1 MLSIISA
8 EELAHVLNWS
18 SAQKAQHTRVFL
30 TTDVPKKGEELFLN
44 FRVPNA
50 LFKNEATN
58 TSGSYKRLFIKGFF
72 TAWMAAIAGP
82 LILFLQVPQEP
93 HLEARTSQLW
103 LEFDAEKLLHLTT

>member
-50 LFKNEATN
+50 SFKE
-58 TSGSYKRLFIKGFF
+58 
-72 TAWMAAIAGP
+72 
-82 LILFLQVPQEP
+82 
-93 HLEARTSQLW
+93 
-103 LEFDAEKLLHLTT
+103 